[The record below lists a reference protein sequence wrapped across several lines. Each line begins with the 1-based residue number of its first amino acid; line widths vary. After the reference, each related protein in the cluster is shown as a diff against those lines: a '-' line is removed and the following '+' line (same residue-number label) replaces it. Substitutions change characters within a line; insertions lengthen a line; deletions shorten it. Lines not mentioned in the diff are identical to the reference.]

1 MSRYF
6 VVTQGR
12 RHQVALEPTGL
23 GGGEGNI
30 CRVLNFRGCVAKIY
44 HGAGSRSP
52 DRAKLE
58 AMIAKPPRLTHVV
71 IPDCPRANAQPPS
84 SSAAGGP
91 VVLPLIAWPSHLVED
106 ARGQCVGFLMPEIPL
121 DRTVPMTKYM
131 ARSTMRTLSED
142 DRGLPRRVQI
152 CRNLAAMVAE
162 IHQQK
167 HYIVDLKAQNILVY
181 KEQGIICLVDADSFS
196 IAPKQPGDDRY
207 AASAFTPEYLAAELL
222 RNELPPGAVINDT
235 QDRFALAALMY
246 QILNYG
252 FHPFQGTPKFQ
263 VNEWSIAL
271 SIREGLYANGLV
283 PSDFVAPAPGS
294 SHDCWDVEMRKLF
307 DRAFTAS
314 PSKRPTA
321 MDWRNHFDALQ
332 AQHVRALVPCD
343 SMPSAEH
350 HRHFA
355 NLPCP
360 ECRHE
365 GRHIRPIARTPLR
378 PGPRAGTAALG
389 GQGTAKPVLRAPLS
403 PSPRSGSKGWLARL
417 LGSG

>member
-1 MSRYF
+1 MSGHF
-6 VVTQGR
+6 VITQGR
-12 RHQVALEPTGL
+12 RHQVVLEPTGL

-30 CRVLNFRGCVAKIY
+30 CRVRNFRGCVAKIY
-44 HGAGSRSP
+44 HGAGARSA

-58 AMIAKPPRLTHVV
+58 AMIAKPPRLTHVA
-71 IPDCPRANAQPPS
+71 ISEGQRASAQPH
-84 SSAAGGP
+84 SASTRGGA
-91 VVLPLIAWPSHLVED
+91 VVLPLIAWPTHLVED
-106 ARGQCVGFLMPEIPL
+106 ARGHCVGFLMPEIPL

-167 HYIVDLKAQNILVY
+167 HYMVDLKPQNILVY

-196 IAPKQPGDDRY
+196 IAPKRAGDERY

-252 FHPFQGTPKFQ
+252 FHPFQGTPRFQ

-283 PSDFVAPAPGS
+283 PSEFAAPAPGS
-294 SHDCWDVEMRKLF
+294 SHDCWDAETRKLF

-321 MDWRNHFDALQ
+321 MEWRNHFDALQ
-332 AQHVRALVPCD
+332 EPRVRALVPCD
-343 SMPSAEH
+343 SMPFAEH

-365 GRHIRPIARTPLR
+365 GRHVLSSARPPLR
-378 PGPRAGTAALG
+378 QGPLASTAVRG
-389 GQGTAKPVLRAPLS
+389 GQGAARPVHPAPSS
-403 PSPRSGSKGWLARL
+403 PSPRVGSWGWLSRL
-417 LGSG
+417 LG